1 MRVTTGSTYRNFTS
15 SVNNVHLKLN
25 KSMNKITT
33 GVLNSIKNR
42 YIGLK
47 GLLVREGVIS
57 HNGCSV
63 VHKVGERVVL

>member
-33 GVLNSIKNR
+33 GAC
-42 YIGLK
+42 
-47 GLLVREGVIS
+47 LLYTS
-57 HNGCSV
+57 DAADD
-63 VHKVGERVVL
+63 